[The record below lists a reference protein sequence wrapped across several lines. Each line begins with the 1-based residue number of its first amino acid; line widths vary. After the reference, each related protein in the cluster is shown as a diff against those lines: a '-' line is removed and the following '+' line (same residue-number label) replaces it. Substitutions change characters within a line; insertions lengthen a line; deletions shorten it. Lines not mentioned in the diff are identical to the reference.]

1 MATKTESTEPT
12 LRQRVESEIDIFWRE
27 SEIRMDPTTW
37 NHLVARREALKERLA
52 PLFKE

>member
-1 MATKTESTEPT
+1 MATKTEIPAPT
-12 LRQRVESEIDIFWRE
+12 LRQQVEAEIDTFWRE
-27 SEIRMDPTTW
+27 TDVRMDPTTW